1 MILLNVFIFPKHKFN
16 LYSKIAWF
24 SSKGAHNRNFA
35 QFNNC
40 NLDFIVEIFNALT
53 MNDN

>member
-1 MILLNVFIFPKHKFN
+1 MYLFSPKLNSIFTLKLRGFE
-16 LYSKIAWF
+16 

-40 NLDFIVEIFNALT
+40 NLDFIMEIFNALT
-53 MNDN
+53 MNDD